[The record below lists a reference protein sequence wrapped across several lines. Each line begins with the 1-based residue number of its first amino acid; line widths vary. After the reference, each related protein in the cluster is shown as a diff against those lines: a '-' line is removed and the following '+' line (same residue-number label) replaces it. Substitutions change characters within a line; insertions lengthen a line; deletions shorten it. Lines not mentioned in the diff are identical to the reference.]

1 MLFLKQK
8 MMQSENQ
15 APKITAYIMAKN
27 EESRIVSCIDSLQW
41 CDDVVV
47 ADTGSTDNTVEIARN
62 KGCRIME
69 VPFKGFGPTR
79 NSIID
84 KIESPWIV
92 CFDADEIC
100 TPELAAEIQQ
110 VARTNRAS
118 AYLANRLTFLMGKPV
133 KHSGWNPDFR
143 HAVLFKKGEYR
154 YTERNIHESFHCSGE
169 VEKLKAVFY
178 HNSFPSLSNMLD
190 KEKYYSL
197 LGAKELL
204 KQGKNVSVVKG
215 AAHGIWAFCRHFFIK
230 KGFLDGW
237 RGLLVASSS
246 AHATLFRYALA
257 YEMKSKREA
266 EEELSRRN
274 HERT

>member
-1 MLFLKQK
+1 MSVQVYAKV
-8 MMQSENQ
+8 
-15 APKITAYIMAKN
+15 TAYIMAKN
-27 EESRIVSCIDSLQW
+27 EESRIAQCIESLKW
-41 CDDVVV
+41 CDEVVV

-62 KGCRIME
+62 MGCLIMKI
-69 VPFKGFGPTR
+69 PFKGFGPTR

-92 CFDADEIC
+92 CFDADEVC
-100 TPELAAEIQQ
+100 TPELAAEIKQA
-110 VARTNRAS
+110 ARTDRAS
-118 AYLANRLTFLMGKPV
+118 AFLANRLTFLMGKLV

-154 YTERNIHESFHCSGE
+154 YTERNIHESFECLGK

-178 HNSFPSLSNMLD
+178 HYSFPSLSDMLT
-190 KEKYYSL
+190 KEKSYSQ

-204 KQGKNVSVVKG
+204 KQGKNVSVGKG
-215 AAHGIWAFCRHFFIK
+215 VVHGIWAFCRHFFIK

-257 YEMKSKREA
+257 YEMKRKREPN
-266 EEELSRRN
+266 ETRLKQN
-274 HERT
+274 HEGT

>member
-1 MLFLKQK
+1 

-27 EESRIVSCIDSLQW
+27 EEDRIGSCIDSLQW
-41 CDDVVV
+41 CDEVVV
-47 ADTGSTDNTVEIARN
+47 ADTGSADNTVSIATK
-62 KGCRIME
+62 KGCRVIE
-69 VPFKGFGPTR
+69 VPFGGFGPTR

-84 KIESPWIV
+84 KIDSPWIA

-100 TPELAAEIQQ
+100 TEELASEMKRA
-110 VARTNRAS
+110 AASNSAS
-118 AYLANRLTFLMGKPV
+118 AYLANRLTFLLGKPV

-154 YTERNIHESFHCSGE
+154 YTQRNIHESFECSGK
-169 VEKLKAVFY
+169 VEKLNSVFY
-178 HNSFPSLSNMLD
+178 HHSFPSLSYMLA
-190 KEKYYSL
+190 KEKSYSE

-204 KQGKNVSVVKG
+204 DSNKKVSLAKG
-215 AAHGIWAFCRHFFIK
+215 CLHSVWAFFRHYFIK

-246 AHATLFRYALA
+246 AHATFFRYAIA
-257 YEMKSKREA
+257 YEM
-266 EEELSRRN
+266 RRKK
-274 HERT
+274 ETKEDRDDQPS